1 MVLRR
6 QDTTSNLCLSMMPNI
21 CFLTSCAR
29 FSVLKVMC
37 NVYTVYVR
45 GGSTLKKVKKVK
57 LINVKFQNSGLE
69 SLTFLT

>member
-1 MVLRR
+1 MLLFDILYSIV
-6 QDTTSNLCLSMMPNI
+6 
-21 CFLTSCAR
+21 
-29 FSVLKVMC
+29 SVGGGG
-37 NVYTVYVR
+37 